1 MHYARH
7 LFIISVSHN
16 SECQYVQSEIVQEI
30 LKAGQK
36 GTDREGREY
45 LPRYLSLA
53 HSEDGDIEREAR

>member
-16 SECQYVQSEIVQEI
+16 SECQCVQSEIVQEI
-30 LKAGQK
+30 LKAGQGQRGK
-36 GTDREGREY
+36 GENIY